1 MRKQTSGTLTGSTI
15 EMSES
20 KGSFMIGA
28 YTKRGETSWSTL
40 SGSVGGCAAPNP
52 ASSGTTVGALLQSA
66 NPRLS
71 RGRIRDRNYEILY
84 LVFHK
89 YGRVF
94 ASALLREWRVSNPL
108 SLESKLK
115 TKSTGETPA
124 LQKISAH
131 TRSVISRKS

>member
-1 MRKQTSGTLTGSTI
+1 
-15 EMSES
+15 
-20 KGSFMIGA
+20 
-28 YTKRGETSWSTL
+28 
-40 SGSVGGCAAPNP
+40 
-52 ASSGTTVGALLQSA
+52 
-66 NPRLS
+66 
-71 RGRIRDRNYEILY
+71 
-84 LVFHK
+84 VFHK